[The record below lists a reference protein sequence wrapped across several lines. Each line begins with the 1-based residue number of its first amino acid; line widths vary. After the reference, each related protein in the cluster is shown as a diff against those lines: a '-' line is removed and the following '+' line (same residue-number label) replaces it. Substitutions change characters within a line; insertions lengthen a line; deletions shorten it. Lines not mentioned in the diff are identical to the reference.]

1 MARVCCLLCAGGVG
15 RVTWR
20 RLNPQLSIDSIR
32 SQAMAVDKKVSDG
45 ELRLILLKGEL
56 GGCVMTG
63 DYDDAAMRATIQDF
77 CDRQ

>member
-1 MARVCCLLCAGGVG
+1 MK
-15 RVTWR
+15 
-20 RLNPQLSIDSIR
+20 
-32 SQAMAVDKKVSDG
+32 AMAVDKKVADG

-63 DYDDAAMRATIQDF
+63 DYDETAMRATIQAF